1 MGCVLVKFMIRKTSL
16 FFVMITTAICVLS
29 DALDALMRG
38 KDSEAFL
45 LAQAAEPGLLP
56 GDYLALIA
64 ISMLAGLL
72 VPVAYAVYQI
82 ISLYRR
88 GQSRMAR
95 AIWGVLLAGTL
106 ALRLLSLDLYSVFSL
121 ISGVC
126 IVALFI
132 HHLSMK
138 PADPN
143 PVKTSKERSLH

>member
-1 MGCVLVKFMIRKTSL
+1 MKFTIRKTSL
-16 FFVMITTAICVLS
+16 FLIMITTAVCVLS
-29 DALDALMRG
+29 DALGALMRG

-45 LAQAAEPGLLP
+45 QAQAANPELLP

-82 ISLYRR
+82 FSVYRR

-106 ALRLLSLDLYSVFSL
+106 ALRLLSLDLHSIFSL
-121 ISGVC
+121 ISGAC
-126 IVALFI
+126 LVALFI

-138 PADPN
+138 PAADPTS
-143 PVKTSKERSLH
+143 VTTSKERSLHS